1 MIPGGLVPALVG
13 HRRAG
18 DALAL
23 IAGLA
28 TPLAFAPFDL
38 AFLAPLA
45 LAALFLSWLAA
56 SAARAFWRGWLFGA
70 GMFGAGVSW
79 VANSFLIMHVAPPV
93 AIVLTAGLIALF
105 ALYPGMSAWL
115 LRRFVPGP
123 AALRLLVAFPAGW
136 TLTEWLRGWLF
147 TGFPWLELGYTQ
159 VDTPLR
165 GWFAVLGVHGTTF
178 ALALSAG
185 ALAYLVAS
193 TGRRRWTALV
203 VPAALAGA
211 GGALATLAWTA
222 PAGEPLRVVLVQGNV
237 AQERKWLPEMREPTL
252 DRYLALSRRHAGA
265 DLVVWPETALPGLY
279 RSFGPFLRGLDRE
292 FAASGSGVLLG
303 VPRRDEDS
311 GNLFNSLVLH
321 GSAQGVYHKR
331 HLVPFGEYLP
341 WRPLLLPLTKLLGV
355 PSPDFDH
362 GPDLPLPS
370 IGAHPLGLSICYEIA
385 FATEVASALPEAE
398 LLFTVSN
405 DAWFGSS
412 FGPHQHFQI
421 ARVRAMEA
429 GRYLGRATNTGISGV
444 VSPSGTV
451 LESSPQF
458 EIDVIEADMTPMSGA
473 TPYVTLGNRPVVG
486 GALALLL
493 AALVAG
499 RRRQGRVPAGAAT
512 RHAFGGGPPG
522 DRERAARRQAF
533 SPRSPRAGGDA
544 APSPGAWRG

>member
-1 MIPGGLVPALVG
+1 MIPGGLVPALAR
-13 HRRAG
+13 HPRAG

-28 TPLAFAPFDL
+28 TPLAFAPFEFVL
-38 AFLAPLA
+38 VAPLA
-45 LAALFLSWLAA
+45 LAALFLSWLEV

-79 VANSFLIMHVAPPV
+79 IANSFLIVHVALPV
-93 AIVLTAGLIALF
+93 AIVLSAGLIAVL

-123 AALRLLVAFPAGW
+123 APLLLLVAFPAGW

-193 TGRRRWTALV
+193 TSRRRWTVLAL
-203 VPAALAGA
+203 PAALGGA
-211 GGALATLAWTA
+211 GGGLATVSWTA

-252 DRYLALSRRHAGA
+252 HRYLALSRGHADA

-292 FAASGSGVLLG
+292 FAARGTGVLLG
-303 VPRRDEDS
+303 VPWRDEDS
-311 GNLFNSLVLH
+311 GRLFNSLVLH

-341 WRPLLLPLTKLLGV
+341 WRPLLLPLTRLLGV
-355 PSPDFDH
+355 PSPDFDR

-370 IGAHPLGLSICYEIA
+370 FGGHPLGLSICYEIA
-385 FATEVASALPEAE
+385 FAAEVASALPEAE

-412 FGPHQHFQI
+412 FGPHQHLQI
-421 ARVRAMEA
+421 ARARAMET

-451 LESSPQF
+451 LHRSPQF
-458 EIDVIEADMTPMSGA
+458 EIDVIEADLAPMSGA

-499 RRRQGRVPAGAAT
+499 RRRQGRDAPRVRRRDGRRPGPGAAE
-512 RHAFGGGPPG
+512 AGIQSALP
-522 DRERAARRQAF
+522 RRF
-533 SPRSPRAGGDA
+533 R
-544 APSPGAWRG
+544 